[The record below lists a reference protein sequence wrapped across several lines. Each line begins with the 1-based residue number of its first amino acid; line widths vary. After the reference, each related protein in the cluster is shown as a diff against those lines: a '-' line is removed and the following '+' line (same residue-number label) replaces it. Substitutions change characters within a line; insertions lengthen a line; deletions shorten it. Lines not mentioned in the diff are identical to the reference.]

1 MIISTHPYY
10 PRDRS
15 FFKGAK
21 PPPVP
26 PPIPPVTE
34 SSVLKKTM
42 ELEQRQLAA
51 KRKGMQ
57 ATLMAGETG
66 GVADEKKTLLGS

>member
-1 MIISTHPYY
+1 MNFTHPFY

-26 PPIPPVTE
+26 PAIPPVTE
-34 SSVLKKTM
+34 SPVLKKTM

-66 GVADEKKTLLGS
+66 GVADQKKTLLGS

>member
-1 MIISTHPYY
+1 
-10 PRDRS
+10 
-15 FFKGAK
+15 
-21 PPPVP
+21 
-26 PPIPPVTE
+26 
-34 SSVLKKTM
+34 VLKKTM

-66 GVADEKKTLLGS
+66 GVADQKKTLLGS

>member
-1 MIISTHPYY
+1 MIISTHPYF

-26 PPIPPVTE
+26 PAIPPVTE
-34 SSVLKKTM
+34 SPVRKKEM
-42 ELEQRQLAA
+42 ELQQRELAA
-51 KRKGMQ
+51 RRRGMQ
-57 ATLMAGETG
+57 STILAGETG
-66 GVADEKKTLLGS
+66 GAMDEQKTLLGE